1 MQQDARGLALTTD
14 QPEAARAYDAAIAS
28 YLGYRTD
35 AARHVEAALAADPG
49 FAMAH
54 LLRGYLAMLAFN
66 RAFVPAAAAALA
78 EARKAEA
85 GLTARERL
93 HLEALEAWTDGRL
106 WRMLHAWEA
115 ILAEHPTDVLALRLS
130 HFNYF
135 WLGEVDAMRR
145 SVLHAKPGWAA
156 HLPGWGTV
164 LSCEAFAREECGEY
178 REAEAAGRAA
188 VEIDPR
194 DLWGTH
200 AVAHVMEMEGRH
212 QDGIAWLDGL
222 QGNWEG
228 AAAIVHHLWW
238 HRALYHWELG
248 EFDTVLALYDE
259 RFRNPASPLTRAMP
273 DLYIDVQNAAAMLW
287 RLERAGVAV
296 GDRWAELADKAE
308 ARAGDALSAFTQPH
322 WMLALAA
329 TGRGDAA
336 GRLVAD
342 LAAAGEGEGTLAA
355 IHAAVTGPTAAAV
368 LAHRQGDWGR
378 VVDLLWPIRNE
389 LWRLGGSH
397 AQRDIFRQMLADAAA
412 RAGDRNRL
420 RAVLAEETAGRT
432 LPLTRRRGFAPL
444 AIAA

>member
-85 GLTARERL
+85 RLTGRERL
-93 HLEALEAWTDGRL
+93 HLEALEAWTAGRL
-106 WRMLHAWEA
+106 WRTLHAWEA

-156 HLPGWGTV
+156 DLPGWGTV

-212 QDGIAWLDGL
+212 RDGIAWLDGL
-222 QGNWEG
+222 QGHWEG
-228 AAAIVHHLWW
+228 QRRSSIICGGTAPSTIGSWANST
-238 HRALYHWELG
+238 RCSRSMTG
-248 EFDTVLALYDE
+248 
-259 RFRNPASPLTRAMP
+259 ASATRP
-273 DLYIDVQNAAAMLW
+273 
-287 RLERAGVAV
+287 
-296 GDRWAELADKAE
+296 
-308 ARAGDALSAFTQPH
+308 
-322 WMLALAA
+322 
-329 TGRGDAA
+329 
-336 GRLVAD
+336 
-342 LAAAGEGEGTLAA
+342 
-355 IHAAVTGPTAAAV
+355 
-368 LAHRQGDWGR
+368 
-378 VVDLLWPIRNE
+378 
-389 LWRLGGSH
+389 
-397 AQRDIFRQMLADAAA
+397 
-412 RAGDRNRL
+412 
-420 RAVLAEETAGRT
+420 
-432 LPLTRRRGFAPL
+432 RR
-444 AIAA
+444 